1 MSPTSYQLL
10 HSAILISFAKLLYT
24 NHNIN
29 ATPFLK
35 NFQKLFRIF
44 RQDGLTLLFLQFT
57 IIKNNNFGDNMR
69 MRKKKYLEDR
79 LLAVSDILFKIDTID
94 RNFNTAIVEKDF
106 IDFEK
111 WFGNSNPIYLEIGCG
126 KGRFAVE
133 YAKRHPEIN
142 ILAVEKSANVIVGA
156 CEIAKE
162 EGADNLRFICGSA
175 EYLEKFIPSNSIAR
189 LFLNFS
195 CPFPKKAYASHRLT
209 HHKFLKIYKNLL
221 ISGAEIHQ
229 KTDNMHFFEFSIQEF
244 SQNGFGIHNI
254 SLDLHKS
261 DFEGNIMT
269 EYESRFV
276 SLGQPIY
283 RLEAKLN
290 D

>member
-1 MSPTSYQLL
+1 MT
-10 HSAILISFAKLLYT
+10 
-24 NHNIN
+24 
-29 ATPFLK
+29 
-35 NFQKLFRIF
+35 
-44 RQDGLTLLFLQFT
+44 
-57 IIKNNNFGDNMR
+57 FGDKMR

-79 LLAVSDILFKIDTID
+79 LNAVQDILFKIDTAD
-94 RNFNTAIVEKDF
+94 RNFNTAILKKEYINF
-106 IDFEK
+106 SE
-111 WFGNSNPIYLEIGCG
+111 WFGNDNPIYLEIGCG

-133 YAKRHPEIN
+133 FAKKHPEIN
-142 ILAVEKSANVIVGA
+142 VLAVEKSANVIVGA
-156 CEIAKE
+156 CEIAKDE
-162 EGADNLRFICGSA
+162 KVDNLRFICGSA
-175 EYLEKFIPSNSIAR
+175 EYLEKFIPPHSIER

-209 HHKFLKIYKNLL
+209 HRNFLNIYKNILT
-221 ISGAEIHQ
+221 IGAEIHQ
-229 KTDNMHFFEFSIQEF
+229 KTDNMHFFEFSISEF
-244 SQNGFGIHNI
+244 SQSGFGIYNV
-254 SLDLHKS
+254 SLDLHSS

>member
-1 MSPTSYQLL
+1 
-10 HSAILISFAKLLYT
+10 
-24 NHNIN
+24 
-29 ATPFLK
+29 
-35 NFQKLFRIF
+35 
-44 RQDGLTLLFLQFT
+44 
-57 IIKNNNFGDNMR
+57 MR

-79 LLAVSDILFKIDTID
+79 LNAVSDILFKIDTLD
-94 RNFNTAIVEKDF
+94 RNFNTAILEKEY
-106 IDFEK
+106 IDFNK

-133 YAKRHPEIN
+133 FAKLHPEIN
-142 ILAVEKSANVIVGA
+142 VLAVEKSANVIVGA

-162 EGADNLRFICGSA
+162 EKADNLRFICGSA
-175 EYLEKFIPSNSIAR
+175 EYLEKFIPEHSVER

-209 HHKFLKIYKNLL
+209 HRKFLNIYKNLL
-221 ISGAEIHQ
+221 KKGAEIHQ
-229 KTDNMHFFEFSIQEF
+229 KTDNIHFFEFSIEEF
-244 SQNGFGIHNI
+244 SQSGFGIYNV
-254 SLDLHKS
+254 SLDLHAS